1 VNTRGG
7 MAILNKIAAAIAV
20 ITASVGLTAS
30 LPGTLLAAQPQ
41 PWQMTFQ
48 PAASPTMEKILAF
61 NDLVFPIIVAISVFV
76 LVLLV
81 YVMWR
86 YSEKRNPTP
95 SKTTHNTVIEVIWT
109 VVPVIILVVIAVP
122 SFKLLYFADRIEDAE
137 MTIKAIGRQWY
148 WSYEY
153 PDHGDFTFD
162 AYMVA
167 DEDLE
172 PGQPRLLQ
180 TDNAVVLPVDTRIR
194 VLVAAGDVLHSFAVP
209 SMGLK
214 LDAVPGQVNET
225 WVQINA
231 EGMYYGQCSELCG
244 TGHAYMPIMIKAVS
258 KAEFDQ
264 WVEQAKEE
272 FARVDEPAPAPETE
286 PTVRL
291 AATDKAAGDIERGN

>member
-1 VNTRGG
+1 
-7 MAILNKIAAAIAV
+7 MAILKKIAAALAV
-20 ITASVGLTAS
+20 VTASMGLTAG
-30 LPGTLLAAQPQ
+30 LPGVLLAAQPQ

-48 PAASPTMEKILAF
+48 PAASPTMERIQAF

-76 LVLLV
+76 LGLLL

-137 MTIKAIGRQWY
+137 LTIKAIGRQWY

-153 PDHGDFTFD
+153 PDHGDLTFD
-162 AYMVA
+162 AYMVE

-180 TDNAVVLPVDTRIR
+180 TDNALVLPVDTRIR
-194 VLVAAGDVLHSFAVP
+194 LLVTASDVIHSFAMP

-214 LDAVPGQVNET
+214 LDGVPGQVNET
-225 WVQINA
+225 WVQINS
-231 EGMYYGQCSELCG
+231 EGMFYGQCSEICG
-244 TGHAYMPIMIKAVS
+244 TGHSYMPIMIKAVS
-258 KAEFDQ
+258 KEAFAE
-264 WVEQAKEE
+264 WVETAKEE
-272 FARVDEPAPAPETE
+272 FAQADEPAGETAPDA
-286 PTVRL
+286 PVRFV
-291 AATDKAAGDIERGN
+291 AAGEKLEGDD

>member
-1 VNTRGG
+1 
-7 MAILNKIAAAIAV
+7 MAIFNRIAAALAV
-20 ITASVGLTAS
+20 LTASIGLTAG
-30 LPGTLLAAQPQ
+30 LPGALLAAQPQ
-41 PWQMTFQ
+41 PGQMTFQ

-61 NDLVFPIIVAISVFV
+61 NDLVFPIIVVISIFV
-76 LVLLV
+76 LGLLV

-95 SKTTHNTVIEVIWT
+95 SKTTHNTVLEVIWT

-153 PDHGDFTFD
+153 PDHDDLTFD

-172 PGQPRLLQ
+172 EGQPRLLQ
-180 TDNAVVLPVDTRIR
+180 TDNALVLPVDTRIR
-194 VLVAAGDVLHSFAVP
+194 ILTTSSDVLHSFAMP
-209 SMGLK
+209 SMGIK
-214 LDAVPGQVNET
+214 LDSVPGRVNET

-231 EGMYYGQCSELCG
+231 EGMYYGQCSEICG
-244 TGHAYMPIMIKAVS
+244 TGHSYMPVMIKAVS
-258 KAEFDQ
+258 KEDFAE

-272 FARVDEPAPAPETE
+272 FADLDEPADETAPAAP
-286 PTVRL
+286 VNF
-291 AATDKAAGDIERGN
+291 AAAGETLEGKD